1 VDPTDVVD
9 SPTMILL
16 VVESD
21 VWSVG
26 NDRDTADV
34 VSLGAGPVGM
44 TDSEPGP
51 DADAPTSWV
60 PRMLILAPPKFPAEP
75 PVDETLANVAVVE
88 GAVGN
93 TLSEVITPV
102 DATVRVVGDCTP
114 VVGGTSDLSVATVDF
129 TAEDDSVEVKE
140 NVGETDSFVV

>member
-1 VDPTDVVD
+1 MEPTDVAD

-34 VSLGAGPVGM
+34 VSLGAGPVGV
-44 TDSEPGP
+44 TDSELGP

-60 PRMLILAPPKFPAEP
+60 PRLLILAPPKFPA
-75 PVDETLANVAVVE
+75 DETLANVAVVE

-102 DATVRVVGDCTP
+102 DATARVVGDCTP
-114 VVGGTSDLSVATVDF
+114 VVGGPSDVSVATVDF
-129 TAEDDSVEVKE
+129 TAEDDSVVEVKE